1 MGALDPCLASLVSR
15 GPALPRRKRE
25 GARLSPRRLAR
36 AIEFMHAHV
45 ADDIGVKEIAAAA
58 SLSAFHFA
66 RAFRNTTGMPPYRCL
81 LQCRVAKVRELLSIG
96 DRSLAQIA
104 AAAGFADQSHMTNVF
119 RRLAG
124 MTPSRYRL
132 NLQVQATPA

>member
-1 MGALDPCLASLVSR
+1 MGAIETCFTARGVALAR
-15 GPALPRRKRE
+15 HRPA

-36 AIEFMHAHV
+36 AVEFMRQHL

-81 LQCRVAKVRELLSIG
+81 LHCRVTKVRELLSIG
-96 DRSLAQIA
+96 DRPLAEIA

-124 MTPSRYRL
+124 MTPSQYRL
-132 NLQVQATPA
+132 RLQMEAAPA

>member
-1 MGALDPCLASLVSR
+1 MEPCFVLHDPAV
-15 GPALPRRKRE
+15 ARRKPA
-25 GARLSPRRLAR
+25 GVRLSQRRLAR
-36 AIEFMHAHV
+36 VIEFMQAHL
-45 ADDIGVKEIAAAA
+45 AADIGVKEMAAAA

-81 LQCRVAKVRELLSIG
+81 LHCRVARVRELLSIG
-96 DRSLAQIA
+96 DSSLAQIA
-104 AAAGFADQSHMTNVF
+104 AATGFADQSHMTNVF

-132 NLQVQATPA
+132 NLQMEATPA